1 MPTPWEDAIKKTKRL
16 TVFAASGV
24 TGGIWKSVFPNAIA
38 EFNKLSAAQSL
49 GVTLTVAT
57 APPDPN
63 GSGGADVQ
71 FQTASGK
78 ATFTSFGQPFSLT
91 VNGDAV
97 HGHTQIIKT
106 VFGTVERVAKAFIFV
121 PSTPRSGAKGSR
133 VVGDG
138 VKLLIAVHELVHAC
152 GLSNADHSALS
163 DPDLFIGIPSLS
175 SGSNPADDKVDVGN
189 QTLMPPL
196 ALSSATAGVIKQN
209 WS

>member
-1 MPTPWEDAIKKTKRL
+1 
-16 TVFAASGV
+16 
-24 TGGIWKSVFPNAIA
+24 VFPNAIA

>member
-16 TVFAASGV
+16 SVFAASGV
-24 TGGIWKSVFPNAIA
+24 AGGVWKSVFPSAIA

-57 APPDPN
+57 APPDPD
-63 GSGGADVQ
+63 GPGGADVQ

-78 ATFTSFGQPFSLT
+78 AAFTSFGQPSSLT
-91 VNGDAV
+91 IDGDAV

-106 VFGTVERVAKAFIFV
+106 VFGTIERVAKAFIFV
-121 PSTPRSGAKGSR
+121 PSTPRVGGKGSR
-133 VVGDG
+133 VVGDP

-152 GLSNADHSALS
+152 GLSNGDHSKLS

-175 SGSNPADDKVDVGN
+175 AGSDPANDKVDVG
-189 QTLMPPL
+189 QRTLMPPL
-196 ALSSATAGVIKQN
+196 ALSGATVSLIKQN